1 MTRNTFAVWDV
12 NTLGSTIPMDAD
24 FVKWLATLGIGGV
37 LAGFMFVFYRKDVR
51 QYTELWRL
59 MTDQMMTVV
68 KENTASSTKLITMI
82 ETAERN
88 AMRKTDIEEMVGKRL
103 DALEKR

>member
-1 MTRNTFAVWDV
+1 
-12 NTLGSTIPMDAD
+12 MDAD